1 MHLLDR
7 LHAASREAA
16 DAAQRLG
23 ITVEPLAGGLELISG
38 SAEALRAY
46 RRSIAFAAAAEAL
59 RLEGIIPIEGD
70 TDGRKPQ

>member
-1 MHLLDR
+1 MHLLER
-7 LHAASREAA
+7 LNAASREAA
-16 DAAQRLG
+16 DAAQRIG
-23 ITVEPLAGGLELISG
+23 ITIEPLAGGLELISG

-46 RRSIAFAAAAEAL
+46 RRSIAFAAEAL